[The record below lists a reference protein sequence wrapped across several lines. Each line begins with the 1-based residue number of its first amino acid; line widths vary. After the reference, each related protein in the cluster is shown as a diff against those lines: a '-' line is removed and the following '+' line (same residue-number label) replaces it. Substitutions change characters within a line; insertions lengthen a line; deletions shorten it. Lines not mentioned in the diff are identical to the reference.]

1 GSLISLKSY
10 SKDSELYLTVFRNEQ
25 GHYLPAI
32 TDAGAAPYWRVQKMQ
47 GGSRQNGELIRDSDH
62 IRLCWSFADQRGGF
76 RDYTDDVF
84 GRRRFHVPED
94 EPENLYV
101 KLPFPGF
108 QRSDTADGIAMIMH
122 TEEATKSYA
131 TTLNVLP
138 HKEFDNVGIAT
149 YGLYDLS
156 FRLDVLD
163 TPGQQE
169 LNDFMIYGLKQPSE
183 IVLKDEKR
191 IAQVKT

>member
-1 GSLISLKSY
+1 
-10 SKDSELYLTVFRNEQ
+10 
-25 GHYLPAI
+25 
-32 TDAGAAPYWRVQKMQ
+32 MQ

-156 FRLDVLD
+156 FRLDVLGMFKLSGCLLGSIS
-163 TPGQQE
+163 PLLME
-169 LNDFMIYGLKQPSE
+169 LNSYNRHTWAAGTQ
-183 IVLKDEKR
+183 
-191 IAQVKT
+191 